1 MRRKKV
7 RIPLKPLKPIKS
19 KPTTDRPVELP
30 MPEPISTQ
38 LTMHGPKVTASK
50 VEIRTAGVKVLSK
63 IKNTPLLQKRK
74 DLMIIKNNDNAIYS
88 SQTKTPIP
96 MPHPIKT
103 IKTNSQNKVDQQ
115 RRGGNNQRG
124 KSK

>member
-63 IKNTPLLQKRK
+63 IKKHTSAPKKERPY
-74 DLMIIKNNDNAIYS
+74 DN
-88 SQTKTPIP
+88 K
-96 MPHPIKT
+96 K
-103 IKTNSQNKVDQQ
+103 
-115 RRGGNNQRG
+115 
-124 KSK
+124 